1 MSKYLLAVHMSDEQP
16 RQSMTDEEM
25 RRGFALVETIERDMR
40 AAHAL
45 VFSGRLLG
53 PAQARVVRPSRGRV
67 KATDG
72 PYAETKE
79 HLGGFYIIEATDL
92 DAAPRGPYTPIH
104 FHHPF
109 RSANHNADDGSRL
122 VEQRTP
128 RAARIRRRLCLDCR
142 RTPWDAVVVLPLIVG
157 MDLGD
162 NAVSKGPQ
170 IRHRVAYGEY
180 LLADLGH

>member
-16 RQSMTDEEM
+16 RQPMTDEEM
-25 RRGFALVETIERDMR
+25 RRGFALVEAIERDMR

-79 HLGGFYIIEATDL
+79 HLGGFYIIEAADL
-92 DAAPRGPYTPIH
+92 DEALTWASKVTVAIDTPIEVR
-104 FHHPF
+104 PF
-109 RSANHNADDGSRL
+109 MD
-122 VEQRTP
+122 T
-128 RAARIRRRLCLDCR
+128 AA
-142 RTPWDAVVVLPLIVG
+142 G
-157 MDLGD
+157 
-162 NAVSKGPQ
+162 
-170 IRHRVAYGEY
+170 
-180 LLADLGH
+180 